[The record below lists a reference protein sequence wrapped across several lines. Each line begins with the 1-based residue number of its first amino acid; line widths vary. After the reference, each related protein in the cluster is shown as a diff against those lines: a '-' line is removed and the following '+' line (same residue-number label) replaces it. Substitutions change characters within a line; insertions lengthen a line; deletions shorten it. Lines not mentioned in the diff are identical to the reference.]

1 MPVVPGNGMM
11 VVPSN
16 GVKVIQGNGATVVP
30 GNGMTVVPG
39 NGMTVVPGF
48 MPNTVITE
56 KAAEP
61 AMAFYPNGPVAYAP
75 QQNPVGM
82 APPGEWKQLT
92 CLSPGRPRSN
102 TDTYKGVTQ
111 PRLIYTC

>member
-1 MPVVPGNGMM
+1 MM

-16 GVKVIQGNGATVVP
+16 GVKVIQGNGVTVVP

-61 AMAFYPNGPVAYAP
+61 AMAFYPNGPVAYPP

-82 APPGEWKQLT
+82 APPGE
-92 CLSPGRPRSN
+92 
-102 TDTYKGVTQ
+102 
-111 PRLIYTC
+111 